1 MKTAK
6 LVIFTLI
13 LIITGSVSAQ
23 VDRNSNTVMNV
34 DTRYGIT
41 SQESEMEK
49 NAIKPTTN
57 PPAEL
62 FAQLDLARRSGN
74 KQEEERIN
82 TEIQKYSV
90 GTKTEIP
97 SPVMNGHIAYP
108 NSGAPFTPDWLG
120 TDATIYNGYVAGAYN
135 TANYRMMD
143 MKMGKDGNIYVAFAT
158 DSSVAAVN
166 RYLWVYRSTNSGAT
180 WTNLGGAFY
189 NGSFFHGLSMSIDR
203 RGTLN
208 DSVKVSVY
216 YTVSN
221 SSVGNDAVLNLF
233 TFTVGN
239 YGGTAKLQGIAT
251 PTTGRKIM
259 YPSAV
264 SDGAYY
270 DAATYLGCVFGE
282 YSNSGDSTISIKLTR
297 TTDWHG
303 AYTTITIPSIYTGVN
318 GDYYPSACL
327 KRSQS
332 VFSDSVYIAVE
343 RRFSGTNYLI
353 RVITIPWTP
362 TAANST
368 LFLPPTG
375 TGLYMK
381 PNLNVR
387 QTSNATPRDILIT
400 YLYNGV
406 AQYMYSTNDGSTWS
420 FNLSLDPNS
429 STTSNA
435 VWSSSDSLTTG
446 SCFSGLWKAGDSI
459 CVRRGYPGNLG
470 AGNTIYKL
478 NSHQSTTSRTPVC
491 VTYRS
496 GAIQRSMVSFP
507 GLGPQNIYFN
517 GENLPTGVI
526 SNGTV
531 PTNFKLSQNYPNPFN
546 PTTNINFSIP
556 KNELV
561 KIKVYDILGKEVAI
575 LVNEQMNAGAYNISF
590 DASKLSSGIYMYKIT
605 AGSFSDIRKMMLIK

>member
-6 LVIFTLI
+6 LVLFALI
-13 LIITGSVSAQ
+13 LFITATVSAQ
-23 VDRNSNTVMNV
+23 VDRNPNSVMNV

-41 SQESEMEK
+41 PQELEMEK
-49 NAIKPTTN
+49 NAIKPTVN

-62 FAQLDLARRSGN
+62 FTQLDAAKRNGN
-74 KQEEERIN
+74 IQEAERIN
-82 TEIQKYSV
+82 SEIQKYSV
-90 GTKTEIP
+90 GTKTVIP
-97 SPVMNGHIAYP
+97 GPVMDGHIAYP
-108 NSGAPFTPDWLG
+108 TSGAPFTPDWLG

-135 TANYRMMD
+135 TANFRMMD

-180 WTNLGGAFY
+180 WSNLGGAYY
-189 NGSFFHGLSMSIDR
+189 NGSYFHGLSMSVDR
-203 RGTLN
+203 RSATIN

-216 YTVSN
+216 YTVSGN
-221 SSVGNDAVLNLF
+221 SNGNGAVLNLF

-239 YGGTAKLQGIAT
+239 YGGTAKLQSIAT

-264 SDGAYY
+264 TDGAYY
-270 DAATYLGCVFGE
+270 DAATYIGCVFGE
-282 YSNSGDSTISIKLTR
+282 YSNTGDSTVSIQMTR
-297 TTDWHG
+297 TVNWHG
-303 AYTTITIPSIYTGVN
+303 TYVAITIPSIYTGLN
-318 GDYYPSACL
+318 GDYYPSASL
-327 KRSQS
+327 KRSTTGG
-332 VFSDSVYIAVE
+332 DSVYIAVE

-353 RVITIPWTP
+353 RVLTTPWSP

-375 TGLYMK
+375 TGLYTK
-381 PNLNVR
+381 PSLNIR
-387 QTSNATPRDILIT
+387 QTASATPRDILIT
-400 YLYNGV
+400 YMLNGV
-406 AQYMYSTNDGSTWS
+406 AQYMYSVNDGSTWS
-420 FNLSLDPNS
+420 FNLSLDPNA
-429 STTSNA
+429 STNSNA

-470 AGNTIYKL
+470 AGNTIHKL

-491 VTYRS
+491 VTYR
-496 GAIQRSMVSFP
+496 GGGLQRSMVAFP
-507 GLGPQNIYFN
+507 GLGPQNVYFN
-517 GENLPTGVI
+517 SENLPTGI
-526 SNGTV
+526 SGNGTT
-531 PTNFKLSQNYPNPFN
+531 PTSFRLSQNYPNPFN

-561 KIKVYDILGKEVAI
+561 KIKIYDILGKEVATV
-575 LVNEQMNAGAYNISF
+575 VNEQMNAGTYNISF
-590 DASKLSSGIYMYKIT
+590 DASKLSSGVYMYKII
-605 AGSFSDIRKMMLIK
+605 AGSFSDIKKMMLIK